1 MKFLIVDDSRA
12 MQVIVKRG
20 LEQLGYSDNE
30 YKTANN
36 GKDALNIAKDWTPD
50 LILCDWHMPE
60 MTGIQLLQLLNKL
73 ELPSNI
79 GFVTSETS
87 ESRLKEA
94 KEMGACFIVN
104 KPFTDEDLHKAVLP
118 ILQGA
123 IEGEDALKQDT
134 AVTCDKGITLPTA
147 AAFDKAINA
156 VTSSSVKL
164 TEKTT
169 EPLNYEHLPF
179 ITGIYAI
186 SGTSSIRS
194 ICVLDLEASCFLG
207 SALHN
212 LPVEDALDS
221 IQKKAIPKQLL
232 ENCGMVLKVISVL
245 FFDQKS
251 GTDLKLEN
259 FHLIAKPFDKLDALS
274 RKGGNQRMDFEL
286 GIDGYGKGRM
296 SVIAVNR

>member
-36 GKDALNIAKDWTPD
+36 GKDALNIAKDWLPD

-73 ELPSNI
+73 ELPCNI

-87 ESRLKEA
+87 HSRLKEA
-94 KEMGACFIVN
+94 KEMGARFIVN

-123 IEGEDALKQDT
+123 IEGEDALELDT
-134 AVTCDKGITLPTA
+134 NIKDGKGVTLPSA
-147 AAFDKAINA
+147 EAFDKAINA
-156 VTSSSVKL
+156 VTSAKVKL
-164 TEKTT
+164 TSKDVNS
-169 EPLNYEHLPF
+169 LNYEHLPF
-179 ITGIYAI
+179 ITGLYAI
-186 SGTSSIRS
+186 SGTSSIRT

-207 SALHN
+207 SALHL
-212 LPVEDALDS
+212 LPLEDALDS
-221 IQKKAIPKQLL
+221 IQQKAIPKQLL
-232 ENCGMVLKVISVL
+232 ENCGMILKVISVL
-245 FFDQKS
+245 FFDQKINL
-251 GTDLKLEN
+251 DLTLEN
-259 FHLIAKPFDKLDALS
+259 YHLIAKPFDKLDALS
-274 RKGGNQRMDFEL
+274 RKGGNQRMDFDLE
-286 GIDGYGKGRM
+286 INGYGEGHM
-296 SVIAVNR
+296 SVIAVNH

>member
-30 YKTANN
+30 YKMANN
-36 GKDALNIAKDWTPD
+36 GRDALNIAKDWSPD

-60 MTGIQLLQLLNKL
+60 MTGIQLLQLINKL
-73 ELPSNI
+73 ELPCNI

-87 ESRLKEA
+87 ETRLKEA
-94 KEMGACFIVN
+94 KEMGARFIVN
-104 KPFTDEDLHKAVLP
+104 KPFTDEDLHNAVLP

-123 IEGEDALKQDT
+123 IEGEDALEQDT
-134 AVTCDKGITLPTA
+134 NISDETGVTLPSVE
-147 AAFDKAINA
+147 AFDKAINA
-156 VTSSSVKL
+156 VTSSNVKL
-164 TEKTT
+164 TEVDIQ
-169 EPLNYEHLPF
+169 PLNYDHLPF
-179 ITGIYAI
+179 ITGLYAI

-207 SALHN
+207 SALQN
-212 LPVEDALDS
+212 LPLEDALDA
-221 IQKKAIPKQLL
+221 IQQKAIPKQLL

-251 GTDLKLEN
+251 GMDLKLVN
-259 FHLIAKPFDKLDALS
+259 HTLIAKPFDKLDALS

-286 GIDGYGKGRM
+286 DIDGYGKGHM

>member
-36 GKDALNIAKDWTPD
+36 GKDALMIVKEWQPD

-60 MTGIQLLQLLNKL
+60 MSGIQLLKLLKKL
-73 ELPSNI
+73 NLPCNI
-79 GFVTSETS
+79 GFVTSESS

-94 KEMGACFIVN
+94 KDLGARFIVN
-104 KPFTDEDLHKAVLP
+104 KPFTDEALHKAVLP
-118 ILQGA
+118 ILQGS
-123 IEGEDALKQDT
+123 IEGEDALEQSSSSEG
-134 AVTCDKGITLPTA
+134 DKGVTLPSA

-156 VTSSSVKL
+156 LTSNKVTL
-164 TEKTT
+164 TEQSIQA
-169 EPLNYEHLPF
+169 LDYEHLPF
-179 ITGIYAI
+179 VTGLYAI

-194 ICVLDLEASCFLG
+194 ICILDLEASCFLG
-207 SALHN
+207 SALQG

-221 IQKKAIPKQLL
+221 IVQKAIPKKLL
-232 ENCGMVLKVISVL
+232 ENCGMIMKVISVL

-251 GTDLKLEN
+251 GQNLKLEN
-259 FHLIAKPFDKLDALS
+259 YHLIAKPFAKLDSLS
-274 RKGGNQRMDFEL
+274 KKSGNQRMDFEL
-286 GIDGYGKGRM
+286 DVEAYGKGRM
-296 SVIAVNR
+296 TVIAVNQ

>member
-30 YKTANN
+30 YKMANN
-36 GKDALNIAKDWTPD
+36 GKDALNIAKEWAPD

-60 MTGIQLLQLLNKL
+60 MTGIQLLQLINKL
-73 ELPSNI
+73 ELPCNI

-94 KEMGACFIVN
+94 KEMGALFIVN

-123 IEGEDALKQDT
+123 IEAEDALEQDT
-134 AVTCDKGITLPTA
+134 QVSDDTGVTLPSA

-156 VTSSSVKL
+156 VTSTTVKL
-164 TEKTT
+164 SEVDI

-179 ITGIYAI
+179 ITGLYAI

-212 LPVEDALDS
+212 HPVEDALDA
-221 IQKKAIPKQLL
+221 IQQKAIPKQLL
-232 ENCGMVLKVISVL
+232 ENCGMILKVISVL

-251 GTDLKLEN
+251 GMDLKLEN
-259 FHLIAKPFDKLDALS
+259 HTLIAKPFAKLDALS

-286 GIDGYGKGRM
+286 DIEGYGKGRM

>member
-30 YKTANN
+30 YKMANN
-36 GKDALNIAKDWTPD
+36 GRDALNIAKEWSPD

-60 MTGIQLLQLLNKL
+60 MTGIQLLQLINKL

-87 ESRLKEA
+87 ETRLKEA
-94 KEMGACFIVN
+94 KEMGARFIVN

-123 IEGEDALKQDT
+123 IEAEDALEQDT
-134 AVTCDKGITLPTA
+134 NICDDKGVTLPSVE
-147 AAFDKAINA
+147 AFDKAINA
-156 VTSSSVKL
+156 ITNATVKL
-164 TEKTT
+164 AQVEVQ
-169 EPLNYEHLPF
+169 PLNYDHLPF
-179 ITGIYAI
+179 ITGLYAI

-207 SALHN
+207 SALQD
-212 LPVEDALDS
+212 LPLEDALDS
-221 IQKKAIPKQLL
+221 IQQKAIPKQLL

-251 GTDLKLEN
+251 GMDLKLGN
-259 FHLIAKPFDKLDALS
+259 HTLIAKPFDKLDSLS
-274 RKGGNQRMDFEL
+274 RKGSNQRMDFEL
-286 GIDGYGKGRM
+286 DIEGYGKGRM
-296 SVIAVNR
+296 SVIAVN

>member
-30 YKTANN
+30 YKMANN
-36 GKDALNIAKDWTPD
+36 GRDALNIAKEWLPD

-60 MTGIQLLQLLNKL
+60 MTGIQLLQLINKL

-94 KEMGACFIVN
+94 KEMGARFIVN

-123 IEGEDALKQDT
+123 IEAEDALEQDT
-134 AVTCDKGITLPTA
+134 QVADEKGITLPSA

-156 VTSSSVKL
+156 ITSSTVKL
-164 TEKTT
+164 SEVST
-169 EPLNYEHLPF
+169 EPLNYDHLPF
-179 ITGIYAI
+179 ITGLYAI
-186 SGTSSIRS
+186 AGTSSIRS

-207 SALHN
+207 SALQN
-212 LPVEDALDS
+212 LPLEDALDS
-221 IQKKAIPKQLL
+221 IQQKAIPKQLL
-232 ENCGMVLKVISVL
+232 ENCGMILKVISVL
-245 FFDQKS
+245 FFDQDS
-251 GTDLKLEN
+251 GMDLKLEN
-259 FHLIAKPFDKLDALS
+259 HTLIAKPFAKLDALS

-286 GIDGYGKGRM
+286 DIEGYGKGRM